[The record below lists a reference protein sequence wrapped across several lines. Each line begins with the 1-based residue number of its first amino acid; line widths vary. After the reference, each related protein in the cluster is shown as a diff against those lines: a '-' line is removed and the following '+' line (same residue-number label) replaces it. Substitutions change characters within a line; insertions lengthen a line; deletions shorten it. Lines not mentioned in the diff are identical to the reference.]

1 MDLSN
6 ENVIHVKKDG
16 IEYLQFRRLLEY
28 KDRINH
34 AYSLGTNVNFRTS
47 RANGELS
54 KEEFLNTLND
64 YDKLCKSIGC
74 DYKNIVKGIQ
84 KHTDNVKII
93 SEKINKNAP
102 DFGQKEYENTDGLI
116 TNKTNLVLSST
127 SSDCI
132 SLLFYDPV
140 KNVIANVHSGWRG
153 TLKKIS
159 IKTVEKMVKEFGCN
173 PEDII
178 CCICP
183 SIRKCHF
190 EVGEDV
196 KEQFEKEFQDLGEDN
211 LKEIIEKKDKE
222 KKYNIDTVLIN
233 KIILERK
240 GLKMENIVDSKIC
253 TMCNPKVLHSYRFEK
268 ENYGLNTALIELK
281 EKM

>member
-16 IEYLQFRRLLEY
+16 VEYLQFRRLLEY

-233 KIILERK
+233 KIILKRK

-253 TMCNPKVLHSYRFEK
+253 TMCNPKVLHSYRSEK